1 MRQTATSM
9 AKSVPALINPAIL
22 VWARE
27 SARLSIEEAAHKIS
41 IGAEKLAACEAAEAQ
56 LTFNQLMKAASVYKR
71 PVSLFYLKTPP
82 AGWAPIQDFRRLA
95 DAEAGFSPGLT
106 YVIRQARERRE
117 LALELR
123 ADLDEPIQPFTLTA
137 QVGREVEAL
146 GQEIRAYLGVS
157 DTEQQQWKRRAF
169 EGWRMAMEAK
179 DVLVFM
185 VPRLP
190 LAEMR
195 GTAIAEREL
204 PVILVNGQDRTGGR
218 IFTLLHEF
226 CHLALRQSGVSG
238 PGGDRDDAPNPAVE
252 RFCNAV
258 AAAALMPKEWL
269 LSETLVRQKGSAKT
283 WDNEELEAL
292 ALRFG
297 VSREAMLRRL
307 VTLGKSTP
315 AFYEAMRPAF
325 LAEYDKLAE
334 KRSTGG
340 PPQHLQVLSQL
351 GRAFTRL
358 VFEGYHDRRLTL
370 RDVANHFNMQVK
382 LVPEM
387 ERAAFGLKG

>member
-1 MRQTATSM
+1 M
-9 AKSVPALINPAIL
+9 AKSIPALINSAML

-27 SARLSIEEAAHKIS
+27 SARLTIDQAAHKIG
-41 IGAEKLAACEAAEAQ
+41 ITAEKLAACEADETT
-56 LTFNQLMKAASVYKR
+56 LTFNQLMKVANVYKR
-71 PVSLFYLKTPP
+71 PVSVFYLRTPP
-82 AGWAPIQDFRRLA
+82 SGWTPIQDFRRLIE
-95 DAEAGFSPGLT
+95 AEPGFSPRLT

-117 LALELR
+117 LALDLRGELN
-123 ADLDEPIQPFTLTA
+123 EPIQPFTLTT
-137 QVGREVEAL
+137 QVGTDVETA
-146 GQEIRAYLGVS
+146 GQAIRDYLGVT
-157 DTEQQQWKRRAF
+157 DAEQQQWKRRAF
-169 EGWRMAMEAK
+169 DGWRTAMEAR

-185 VPRLP
+185 IPRLP

-204 PVILVNGQDRTGGR
+204 PLILVNGQDRTGGR

-238 PGGDRDDAPNPAVE
+238 SGGDRDDAPNPAVE

-258 AAAALMPKEWL
+258 AAAALMPKGWL
-269 LSETLVRQKGSAKT
+269 LGELLVRQKGSVKT

-307 VTLGKSTP
+307 LTLGKTSQ
-315 AFYEAMRPAF
+315 AFYDRMRPSF
-325 LAEYDKLAE
+325 QAEYDELAE
-334 KRSTGG
+334 QKSTGG
-340 PPQHLQVLSQL
+340 PPQHLQILSQL
-351 GRAFTRL
+351 GRSFTRL

-382 LVPEM
+382 SVPEM
-387 ERAAFGLKG
+387 ERAAFGVKG

>member
-1 MRQTATSM
+1 M
-9 AKSVPALINPAIL
+9 AKSVPALINPAML

-27 SARLSIEEAAHKIS
+27 SARFSIEEAAHKIG
-41 IGAEKLAACEAAEAQ
+41 IAAEKLAACETEDAQ
-56 LTFNQLMKAASVYKR
+56 LTFHQLMKAANVYKR
-71 PVSLFYLKTPP
+71 PVSLFYLKKPP
-82 AGWAPIQDFRRLA
+82 AGWAPIRDFRRFA
-95 DAEAGFSPGLT
+95 DADAGFSPRLT

-123 ADLDEPIQPFTLTA
+123 AELNEPVQPFTLTA
-137 QVGREVEAL
+137 RVGRDVEGL
-146 GQEIRAYLGVS
+146 GQEIRAYLGVT
-157 DTEQQQWKRRAF
+157 DLEQQQWKRRAF
-169 EGWRMAMEAK
+169 EAWRAAMEAK

-195 GTAIAEREL
+195 GTAIAEHEL

-226 CHLALRQSGVSG
+226 THLALRQSGVSG
-238 PGGDRDDAPNPAVE
+238 PGGDQDDAPSPAVE

-258 AAAALMPKEWL
+258 AAAALMPKDWL
-269 LSETLVRQKGSAKT
+269 LSEHLVRQKGSVKT
-283 WDNEELEAL
+283 WSNDELEAL

-297 VSREAMLRRL
+297 VSREAMLRRP

-315 AFYEAMRPAF
+315 AFYEQMRPTF
-325 LAEYDKLAE
+325 LAEYDALAE
-334 KRSTGG
+334 KKSTGG
-340 PPQHLQVLSQL
+340 RRNTFRCSANSAAPSPGWSL
-351 GRAFTRL
+351 RATTTA
-358 VFEGYHDRRLTL
+358 RLTL

>member
-1 MRQTATSM
+1 M
-9 AKSVPALINPAIL
+9 AKSVPALINPAML

-27 SARLSIEEAAHKIS
+27 STRLTVEDAARKIGIAADR
-41 IGAEKLAACEAAEAQ
+41 LAACEANTGQ

-82 AGWAPIQDFRRLA
+82 SGWTPIQDFRRLA
-95 DAEAGFSPGLT
+95 DAEMGFSPSLT
-106 YVIRQARERRE
+106 YAIRQARERRE

-123 ADLDEPIQPFTLTA
+123 AELNEPVQPFTLTA
-137 QVGREVEAL
+137 AAGQDVEAL
-146 GQEIRAYLGVS
+146 GQEIRAYLGVT
-157 DTEQQQWKRRAF
+157 DAEQQQWKRRAF
-169 EGWRMAMEAK
+169 DAWRLAMEAR

-185 VPRLP
+185 VPRLK

-218 IFTLLHEF
+218 TFTLLHEF

-238 PGGDRDDAPNPAVE
+238 AGGDQDDAPNPAIE

-258 AAAALMPKEWL
+258 AAAALMPKDWL
-269 LSETLVRQKGSAKT
+269 LGEPLVRQKGGDIT

-307 VTLGKSTP
+307 LTLGKTTQG
-315 AFYEAMRPAF
+315 FYEKMRPAF
-325 LAEYDKLAE
+325 QAEYDDLGDK
-334 KRSTGG
+334 KSTGG
-340 PPQHLQVLSQL
+340 PPRHLQVLSQL

-358 VFEGYHDRRLTL
+358 IFEGYHDRRLTL

-382 LVPEM
+382 MIPEM
-387 ERAAFGLKG
+387 ERATFGMKG

>member
-1 MRQTATSM
+1 M
-9 AKSVPALINPAIL
+9 
-22 VWARE
+22 
-27 SARLSIEEAAHKIS
+27 
-41 IGAEKLAACEAAEAQ
+41 
-56 LTFNQLMKAASVYKR
+56 
-71 PVSLFYLKTPP
+71 
-82 AGWAPIQDFRRLA
+82 
-95 DAEAGFSPGLT
+95 T
-106 YVIRQARERRE
+106 YVIRQARERRK

-123 ADLDEPIQPFTLTA
+123 AELNEPVQLFTLTT
-137 QVGREVEAL
+137 QVGPNVEDA
-146 GQEIRAYLGVS
+146 GQKIRSYLGVT
-157 DTEQQQWKRRAF
+157 DTDQQQWRRKAF
-169 EGWRMAMEAK
+169 EAWRAAIEAK

-195 GTAIAEREL
+195 GTAIAEREFPL
-204 PVILVNGQDRTGGR
+204 ILVNGQDRTGGR

-238 PGGDRDDAPNPAVE
+238 SGGDQNGAPNPTVE
-252 RFCNAV
+252 RYCNAV
-258 AAAALMPKEWL
+258 AAAALMPRDWL
-269 LSETLVRQKGSAKT
+269 LSEILVRQKGSVKT
-283 WDNEELEAL
+283 WDNDELEAL

-307 VTLGKSTP
+307 LTLGKTTQ
-315 AFYEAMRPAF
+315 AFYDKMRPSF
-325 LAEYDKLAE
+325 QAEYDDLAE
-334 KRSTGG
+334 QKSTGG

-358 VFEGYHDRRLTL
+358 VFEGYHERRLTL

>member
-1 MRQTATSM
+1 M
-9 AKSVPALINPAIL
+9 AKSVPALINPTML

-27 SARLSIEEAAHKIS
+27 SARLSVDDAAHKIN
-41 IGAEKLAACEAAEAQ
+41 IAAEKLAACETGETQ
-56 LTFNQLMKAASVYKR
+56 LTFNQLMKAATVYKR
-71 PVSLFYLKTPP
+71 PVSLFYLKMPP
-82 AGWAPIQDFRRLA
+82 SGWSPIQDFRRLS
-95 DAEAGFSPGLT
+95 DAEIGFSPRLT

-123 ADLDEPIQPFTLTA
+123 AELNEPVQLFTLTT
-137 QVGREVEAL
+137 QVGPNVEDA
-146 GQEIRAYLGVS
+146 GQKIRSYLGVT
-157 DTEQQQWKRRAF
+157 DTDQQQWRRKAF
-169 EGWRMAMEAK
+169 EAWRAAIEAK

-195 GTAIAEREL
+195 GTAIAEREFPL
-204 PVILVNGQDRTGGR
+204 ILVNGQDRTGGR

-238 PGGDRDDAPNPAVE
+238 SGGDQNGAPNPTVE
-252 RFCNAV
+252 RYCNAV
-258 AAAALMPKEWL
+258 AAAALMPRDWL
-269 LSETLVRQKGSAKT
+269 LSEILVRQKGSVKT
-283 WDNEELEAL
+283 WDNDELEAL

-307 VTLGKSTP
+307 LTLGKTTQ
-315 AFYEAMRPAF
+315 AFYDKMRPSF
-325 LAEYDKLAE
+325 QAEYDDLAE
-334 KRSTGG
+334 QKSTGG
-340 PPQHLQVLSQL
+340 PPQHLQMLSQL

-358 VFEGYHDRRLTL
+358 VFEGYHERRLTL

-387 ERAAFGLKG
+387 ERAALGLKG